1 MRVHVCPGSQA
12 EEDIPE
18 GSAAAAAQQHHLR
31 QESLSQL
38 QQGQPRL
45 VQPCPSTPEQAA
57 LLLPAETWPEAAV
70 DDHCHVALHLR
81 QHIRFGNHDKLPDNC
96 NEVTLQGSDACYVY
110 PLALVHPKTSI

>member
-1 MRVHVCPGSQA
+1 MHVYVCPGSQA

-18 GSAAAAAQQHHLR
+18 GSAAAAAQQRHHR
-31 QESLSQL
+31 QGGLSQL

-57 LLLPAETWPEAAV
+57 LLLPADTWPEAAV

-81 QHIRFGNHDKLPDNC
+81 QHIRFGDDDKLPENC
-96 NEVTLQGSDACYVY
+96 NELTLKGNDACYVH
-110 PLALVHPKTSI
+110 PLASIS